1 MPDVYTSL
9 GILIGLLSIVINI
22 LQYFKDRS
30 TRKIVAAAKGTMD
43 AIGAACK
50 ETLNNKELISN
61 PIAVQEF
68 VRRIQ
73 SLALSGKKTLD
84 AALPD
89 KKPRLT
95 QQGNNAIE

>member
-1 MPDVYTSL
+1 
-9 GILIGLLSIVINI
+9 
-22 LQYFKDRS
+22 
-30 TRKIVAAAKGTMD
+30 VAAAKGTMD

-50 ETLNNKELISN
+50 DTLNNKELLSN

-89 KKPRLT
+89 KKPRLIK
-95 QQGNNAIE
+95 QSNDGPDRP